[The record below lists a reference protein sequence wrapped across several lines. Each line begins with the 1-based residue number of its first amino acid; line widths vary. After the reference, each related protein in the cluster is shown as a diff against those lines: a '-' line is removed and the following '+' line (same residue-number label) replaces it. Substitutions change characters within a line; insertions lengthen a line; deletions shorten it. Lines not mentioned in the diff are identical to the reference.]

1 MKNADYNI
9 IAKFYDKVIGG
20 HNDLQEYILKKIS
33 RYNNNAESILE
44 LGCGT
49 GKNLENLQSRFEI
62 TGIDISGEMLKIAKK
77 KIPGGKFYP
86 GDIRAFDLGKKF
98 DVIICMYDTVN
109 HLILFNE
116 WKKLF
121 RNVNEHLSE
130 NGIFIFDVNTIY
142 KLKNLVEI
150 SPLVY
155 MFGKS
160 FLIAEVKKDSHNIW
174 NWNLKIFEKKSG
186 NNFRLHETNIKEAS
200 FDLNKIESE
209 LKKYFVLINVET
221 EDHKKINNSTERV
234 YFVCGKC

>member
-1 MKNADYNI
+1 MLKNADYNI

-20 HNDLQEYILKKIS
+20 HNDLQEYILEKIS
-33 RYNNNAESILE
+33 RYNENAESILE

-142 KLKNLVEI
+142 KLKNLLEI
-150 SPLVY
+150 SPL
-155 MFGKS
+155 
-160 FLIAEVKKDSHNIW
+160 
-174 NWNLKIFEKKSG
+174 
-186 NNFRLHETNIKEAS
+186 
-200 FDLNKIESE
+200 
-209 LKKYFVLINVET
+209 
-221 EDHKKINNSTERV
+221 
-234 YFVCGKC
+234 